1 MHDPAWFDEVFTDY
15 AVAVH
20 RFIRRRIPMT
30 SAAVDADDITAD
42 VFTVVWRRR
51 ADVPD
56 DAVLPWLY
64 GVARH
69 LLANYYRKMNAQVR
83 LLDADVDA
91 DVDAATD
98 PAELVAASDE
108 LSRAW
113 LQLGARD
120 RQILALIAW
129 EGQTEAGVAEV
140 LGLSVGGASSAITR
154 ARQRFSS
161 FLLS

>member
-1 MHDPAWFDEVFTDY
+1 MHDTAWFDAVFTDY

-20 RFIRRRIPMT
+20 RFIRRRIQLT
-30 SAAVDADDITAD
+30 TAAIDADDITAD

-69 LLANYYRKMNAQVR
+69 LLANHYRKMNAQVR

-91 DVDAATD
+91 ATD
-98 PAELVAASDE
+98 PAELVAANDE

-161 FLLS
+161 LLQA

>member
-1 MHDPAWFDEVFTDY
+1 MHDTAWFDAVFTDY

-20 RFIRRRIPMT
+20 RFIRRRIQMT
-30 SAAVDADDITAD
+30 TAAIDADDITAD

-69 LLANYYRKMNAQVR
+69 LLANHYRKMNAQVR
-83 LLDADVDA
+83 LLDADA
-91 DVDAATD
+91 DAATD
-98 PAELVAASDE
+98 PAELVAANDE

-161 FLLS
+161 LLQA

>member
-1 MHDPAWFDEVFTDY
+1 MHDTAWFDAVFTDY

-20 RFIRRRIPMT
+20 RFIRRRIQLT
-30 SAAVDADDITAD
+30 TAAIDADDITAD

-69 LLANYYRKMNAQVR
+69 LLANHYRKMNAQVR
-83 LLDADVDA
+83 LLDADA
-91 DVDAATD
+91 DAATD
-98 PAELVAASDE
+98 PAELVAANDE

-161 FLLS
+161 LLQA

>member
-1 MHDPAWFDEVFTDY
+1 MHDTAWFDEVFTDY

-20 RFIRRRIPMT
+20 RFIRRRIQMT
-30 SAAVDADDITAD
+30 TAAIDADDITAD

-69 LLANYYRKMNAQVR
+69 LLANHYRKMNAQVR
-83 LLDADVDA
+83 LLDADA
-91 DVDAATD
+91 DAATD
-98 PAELVAASDE
+98 PAELVAANDE

-161 FLLS
+161 LLQA

>member
-1 MHDPAWFDEVFTDY
+1 MTTAPA
-15 AVAVH
+15 A
-20 RFIRRRIPMT
+20 I
-30 SAAVDADDITAD
+30 DADDITAD

-69 LLANYYRKMNAQVR
+69 LLANHYRKMNAQVR
-83 LLDADVDA
+83 LLDADA
-91 DVDAATD
+91 DAATD
-98 PAELVAASDE
+98 PAELVAANDE

-161 FLLS
+161 LLQA

>member
-1 MHDPAWFDEVFTDY
+1 MHDTAWFDEVFTDY

-20 RFIRRRIPMT
+20 RFIRRRIQLT
-30 SAAVDADDITAD
+30 TAAIDADDITAD

-69 LLANYYRKMNAQVR
+69 LLANHYRKMNAQVR

-91 DVDAATD
+91 ATD
-98 PAELVAASDE
+98 PAELVAANDE

-161 FLLS
+161 LLQA

>member
-1 MHDPAWFDEVFTDY
+1 MHDTAWFDEVFTDY

-20 RFIRRRIPMT
+20 RFIRRRIQLT
-30 SAAVDADDITAD
+30 TAAIDADDITAD

-69 LLANYYRKMNAQVR
+69 LLANHYRKMNAQVR
-83 LLDADVDA
+83 LLDADA
-91 DVDAATD
+91 DAATD
-98 PAELVAASDE
+98 PAELVAANDE

-154 ARQRFSS
+154 ARQIGRAHV
-161 FLLS
+161 

>member
-1 MHDPAWFDEVFTDY
+1 MHDTAWFDEVFTDY

-20 RFIRRRIPMT
+20 RFIRRRIQLT
-30 SAAVDADDITAD
+30 TAAIDADDITAD

-69 LLANYYRKMNAQVR
+69 LLANHYRKMNAQVR
-83 LLDADVDA
+83 LLDADA
-91 DVDAATD
+91 DAATD
-98 PAELVAASDE
+98 PAELVAANDE

-161 FLLS
+161 LLQA

>member
-1 MHDPAWFDEVFTDY
+1 MHDTAWFDAVFTDY

-20 RFIRRRIPMT
+20 RFIRRRIQLT
-30 SAAVDADDITAD
+30 TAAIDADDITAD

-69 LLANYYRKMNAQVR
+69 LLANHYRKMNTQVR

-91 DVDAATD
+91 AND
-98 PAELVAASDE
+98 PAELVAANDE

-161 FLLS
+161 LLQA

>member
-1 MHDPAWFDEVFTDY
+1 MHDTAWFDEVFTDY

-20 RFIRRRIPMT
+20 RFIRRRIQMT
-30 SAAVDADDITAD
+30 TAAIDADDITAD

-69 LLANYYRKMNAQVR
+69 LLANHYRKMNAQVR
-83 LLDADVDA
+83 LLDA
-91 DVDAATD
+91 
-98 PAELVAASDE
+98 
-108 LSRAW
+108 AW
-113 LQLGARD
+113 SQLGARD

-161 FLLS
+161 LLQA

>member
-1 MHDPAWFDEVFTDY
+1 MHDTAWFDEVFTDY

-20 RFIRRRIPMT
+20 RFIRRRIQMT
-30 SAAVDADDITAD
+30 TAAIDADDITAD

-69 LLANYYRKMNAQVR
+69 LLANHYRKMNAQVR

-91 DVDAATD
+91 ATD
-98 PAELVAASDE
+98 PAELVAANDE

-161 FLLS
+161 LLQA

>member
-1 MHDPAWFDEVFTDY
+1 MHDTAWFDEVFTDY

-20 RFIRRRIPMT
+20 RFIRRRIQMT
-30 SAAVDADDITAD
+30 TAAIDADDITAD

-69 LLANYYRKMNAQVR
+69 LLANHYRKMNAQVR
-83 LLDADVDA
+83 LLDADA
-91 DVDAATD
+91 DAATD
-98 PAELVAASDE
+98 PAELVAANDE
-108 LSRAW
+108 LSRSW

-161 FLLS
+161 LLQA